1 MPKIT
6 FVEPSGK
13 QVEVDAPAG
22 ITLLQAAINNNIQGI
37 VGECGG
43 ACQCATCHVYIE
55 APWTDTL
62 PAVGD
67 MEDAMLESTAADRLP
82 TSRLG
87 CEVEI
92 SSAMEGLV
100 VHLPSKQF

>member
-1 MPKIT
+1 MPKII

-13 QVEVDAPAG
+13 QVQVEASSG
-22 ITLLQAAINNNIQGI
+22 ITLLQAAINNNVQGI

-43 ACQCATCHVYIE
+43 ACQCATCHVYID
-55 APWTDTL
+55 APWTDKL
-62 PAVGD
+62 PPVGD

-92 SSAMEGLV
+92 SDDMEGLV
-100 VHLPSKQF
+100 VHLPPKQF

>member
-6 FVEPSGK
+6 FIEPSGK
-13 QVEVDAPAG
+13 QVDVETPAG
-22 ITLLQAAINNNIQGI
+22 ITVLQAAINSNIQGI

-43 ACQCATCHVYIE
+43 ACQCATCHVYIN
-55 APWTDTL
+55 APWTDKL
-62 PAVGD
+62 PPIGD
-67 MEDAMLESTAADRLP
+67 MEDAMLDSTAADRLP

-92 SSAMEGLV
+92 TAELDGLV
-100 VHLPSKQF
+100 VNLPSKQF

>member
-6 FVEPSGK
+6 FVEPSGNQV
-13 QVEVDAPAG
+13 QVEAASG
-22 ITLLQAAINNNIQGI
+22 ITLLQAAINSNIQGI

-43 ACQCATCHVYIE
+43 ACQCATCHVYID
-55 APWTDTL
+55 APWTDKL
-62 PAVGD
+62 SPVGD

-92 SSAMEGLV
+92 TDAMEGLV
-100 VHLPSKQF
+100 VHLPPKQF